1 MTSPAWPPTRRG
13 VPYPD
18 PCTPP
23 TAHPY
28 RDCPRGCEPE
38 GRTTRVACIGGG
50 PGGLFLATLL
60 KRNRPGAEVVVF
72 ERNRPDDTFGFG
84 VVFSDATL
92 DALDAADPVLSEAL
106 DKHGRHWTEIEVRV
120 HGARERVGGMGMAAV
135 VRKTLLNLLQERARA
150 EGVEMRF
157 QHEIQDP
164 AELEDFDLVV
174 VCDGANSRFRQL
186 FADDFGPTADVADAK
201 FIWFGT
207 TYMFDGLTFV
217 HQNGPHG
224 VFAAHAYPISDS
236 LSTFIVETDAASW
249 TAAGL
254 DAFDPATPPGPS
266 DEKTKAYLE
275 DLFRDQIG
283 GHPLVGNN
291 SRWANF
297 ATRRARS
304 WRRGKWV
311 LLGDAAHTA
320 HFSVGSGTKMAMED
334 AVALA
339 KALDESPYS
348 VPGALEI
355 YEERRRPEVDKIQNS
370 ARPSLSWWEHFGC
383 YVRSFDDPVQFAFHF
398 LSRSIPRGK
407 LAVRDAV
414 YVDRIDGWWQAHHE
428 APPLE
433 TPLSAGPF
441 RLPSRQVT
449 ATDGALRASD
459 GTEIPMAAFTGEPSR
474 AGVWIDAPDTEEELP
489 LALDQVRETAQEG
502 APLIG
507 VRGGTAL
514 TRVLL
519 AEEARLVHGLPTAVV
534 GPYDDD
540 TATTLLVSGR
550 ADLVASAIGGAK

>member
-1 MTSPAWPPTRRG
+1 MK
-13 VPYPD
+13 
-18 PCTPP
+18 
-23 TAHPY
+23 
-28 RDCPRGCEPE
+28 
-38 GRTTRVACIGGG
+38 VACIGGG
-50 PGGLFLATLL
+50 PGGLFFATLL

-92 DALDAADPVLSEAL
+92 DAIDAADPVLSEAL
-106 DKHGRHWTEIEVRV
+106 EKHGRHWNDIEVRV

-135 VRKTLLNLLQERARA
+135 VRKTLLSLLQERARA

-157 QHEIQDP
+157 QYEVKEP
-164 AELEDFDLVV
+164 GELDEFDLVV

-186 FADDFGPTADVADAK
+186 FAVDFAPTEDVASAK

-217 HQNGPHG
+217 HQDGPHG

-249 TAAGL
+249 SAAGL
-254 DAFDPATPPGPS
+254 DTFDPATPPGAS

-275 DLFRDQIG
+275 ELFRDQID
-283 GHPLVGNN
+283 GHELVGNN
-291 SRWANF
+291 SRWSNF
-297 ATRRARS
+297 ATRRAGS
-304 WRRGKWV
+304 WRCGNWV

-339 KALDESPYS
+339 EAMSASPYS

-355 YEERRRPEVDKIQNS
+355 YEERRRPKVDRIQNS
-370 ARPSLSWWEHFGC
+370 ARPSLSWWEHFGS
-383 YVRSFDDPVQFAFHF
+383 YVRSLDDPVQFAFHF

-407 LAVRDAV
+407 LAVRDTA
-414 YVDRIDGWWQAHHE
+414 YVEHVDGWWQSHNG
-428 APPLE
+428 APPLR
-433 TPLSAGPF
+433 TPFQGGPF
-441 RLPSRQVT
+441 RLRSRRV
-449 ATDGALRASD
+449 AADDDVLIGSD
-459 GTEIPMAAFTGEPSR
+459 GSEIPMVPFSGQPTP
-474 AGVWIDAPDTEEELP
+474 AGVWIDAPATEEGLP
-489 LALDQVRETAQEG
+489 LALDQIRESAQAG
-502 APLIG
+502 TPLIG
-507 VRGGTAL
+507 VRGGTTL

-519 AEEARLVHGLPTAVV
+519 AEEARFKYGVPAAVV

-540 TATTLLVSGR
+540 AATTLLLSGR
-550 ADLVASAIGGAK
+550 ADLVASDTGGAE